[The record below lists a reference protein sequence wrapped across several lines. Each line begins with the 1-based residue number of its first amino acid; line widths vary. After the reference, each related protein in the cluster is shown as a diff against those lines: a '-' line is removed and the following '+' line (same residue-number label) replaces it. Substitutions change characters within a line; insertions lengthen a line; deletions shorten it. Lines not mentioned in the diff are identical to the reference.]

1 MVVRPYLRVS
11 EVLERYGSCLELV
24 PMDAHF
30 QGISVGLY
38 ARDGVFTV
46 WSFSAKPGVPERIE
60 AIRDQLVLLGGLSPV
75 PGTHNQVVFSC
86 GFFHQRLI
94 KFLLAQAVGK
104 SPDYS
109 PPEGEMSIRDTRTK
123 LTITAAGEQAD
134 DRWLYRV
141 SAQGDAPN
149 IPARLRMIVAGFLR
163 YGEMDKVGDT
173 EVAFPCG
180 QRHDELIRLL
190 LPYSRNVSSVESML
204 EAEALRGQMTTG
216 TLGFTPT

>member
-1 MVVRPYLRVS
+1 MVTRPLLRVS

-24 PMDAHF
+24 SMDAHF
-30 QGISVGLY
+30 HGISVGLFSKE
-38 ARDGVFTV
+38 GVFTV
-46 WSFSAKPGVPERIE
+46 WSFSGKPGVQERVE
-60 AIRDQLVLLGGLSPV
+60 AIRDQLVSLGGLSPV
-75 PGTHNQVVFSC
+75 PGEHNQVVFAC

-109 PPEGEMSIRDTRTK
+109 PPEGEMSIRDTRTN
-123 LTITAAGEQAD
+123 LTITVAGEESEG
-134 DRWLYRV
+134 RWLYRV
-141 SAQGDAPN
+141 SAEGDAPN
-149 IPARLRMIVAGFLR
+149 VAARLRMIVAGCLR
-163 YGEMDKVGDT
+163 YGEMEKVGDT

>member
-1 MVVRPYLRVS
+1 MVTRPSLRVL

-24 PMDAHF
+24 SMDAHF
-30 QGISVGLY
+30 HGISVGLY
-38 ARDGVFTV
+38 SKEGVFTV
-46 WSFSAKPGVPERIE
+46 WSFSGKPSVQERVE
-60 AIRDQLVLLGGLSPV
+60 AIRDQLVSLGGLSPV
-75 PGTHNQVVFSC
+75 PGEHNQVVFPC

-104 SPDYS
+104 STDYS
-109 PPEGEMSIRDTRTK
+109 PPEGEMSIRDTRTS
-123 LTITAAGEQAD
+123 LTITAAGEESEGG
-134 DRWLYRV
+134 WLYRV
-141 SAQGDAPN
+141 SAEGDAPN
-149 IPARLRMIVAGFLR
+149 VAARLRMIVAGFLR
-163 YGEMDKVGDT
+163 YGEMEKVGDT

>member
-1 MVVRPYLRVS
+1 MVTRPSLRVA

-30 QGISVGLY
+30 QSISVGIY
-38 ARDGVFTV
+38 NKDGVFTV
-46 WSFSAKPGVPERIE
+46 WSFSGKPGVQERVE
-60 AIRDQLVLLGGLSPV
+60 AIRDQLVSLGGLSPV
-75 PGTHNQVVFSC
+75 PGSHNQVAFSC

-109 PPEGEMSIRDTRTK
+109 PPEGEMSIRDTRTR
-123 LTITAAGEQAD
+123 LTITAEAEESD
-134 DRWLYRV
+134 SRCLYRV
-141 SAQGDAPN
+141 SAAGDAPN
-149 IPARLRMIVAGFLR
+149 VPARLRMIVAGFLR

-180 QRHDELIRLL
+180 QRHDELVRLL
-190 LPYSRNVSSVESML
+190 LPYSRNVSSVEGML